1 MSVSL
6 TAINASVSK
15 TTTTNLHLGV
25 AALQVEGDGD
35 YITASESLVGGA
47 NMDSLQTMT
56 SGFYPCFKFD
66 PTFQNSSGQ
75 PIDVYDSTNQNE
87 CAYPTNGSGTWASGT
102 YGTLTNVTFNAGAGG
117 YLSNTSTTAGRNC
130 VFPVAT
136 KTGINHTSTTSGRRT
151 ICMWIRTSV
160 ATPTAF
166 QYIFS
171 DNSDTTSNYSGIIVQ
186 YPSNRTNGIT
196 WLMGDGAGVG
206 SGDRRSY
213 LGITNTMAL
222 DVWNFV
228 VIGAYGGSTISATA
242 NYTNI
247 TPVDATARNTT
258 NNGASGSSGTFS
270 GYPSYSSSR
279 YPMTHSA
286 SNVSQSFVGDVG
298 QIWIFPFYMEASD
311 TRLDDIFGATKQ
323 EYNYE

>member
-6 TAINASVSK
+6 GTINTAVGKTNAS
-15 TTTTNLHLGV
+15 NLHLGV
-25 AALQVEGDGD
+25 AALQVEGDGTYQNALD
-35 YITASESLVGGA
+35 SLSGGA
-47 NMDSLQTMT
+47 NMYHLQTMT

-66 PTFQNSSGQ
+66 PTFENASGQ
-75 PIDVYDSTNQNE
+75 PIDIYDSTNQNE
-87 CAYPTNGSGTWASGT
+87 CAYPTNSSGRWVSGT
-102 YGTLTNVTFNAGAGG
+102 YGTLTNVAFTSGAGG
-117 YLSNTSTTAGRNC
+117 YIRNTSTTAGRNC
-130 VFPVAT
+130 VFPAAT
-136 KTGINHTSTTSGRRT
+136 KTGINHTSTTAGRRT

-196 WLMGDGAGVG
+196 WLMGDGVGVG

-213 LGITNTMAL
+213 LGITDTMTI
-222 DVWNFV
+222 DTWNFV
-228 VIGAYGGSTISATA
+228 VIGAYGGATISATA

-247 TPVDATARNTT
+247 TSSSAGERYTT

-279 YPMTHSA
+279 YPMTHAA
-286 SNVSQSFVGDVG
+286 SNATQSFVGDVG
-298 QIWIFPFYMEASD
+298 QIWVFPFYMAADD
-311 TRLDDIFGATKQ
+311 TRLDDIFAATKSQ
-323 EYNYE
+323 YG